1 MAEVVVIGAGA
12 TGLACAHALK
22 RAGIDVVCV
31 ESAREPGGIMRSAK
45 VGPYLFEAGPNTIP
59 ASAVTFRQLASEAGI
74 ADRMQVSRK
83 EASLRLI
90 HRDGR
95 LHPVP
100 MRPADLLRTKLLSW
114 PAKLRLASEPLRRM
128 RRVAP
133 HEPEPTLAAFM
144 RDRLGP
150 EAATTLGGAFVR
162 GVYAAELEELGARSA
177 FPRVFHLA
185 NDGGGLVRGM
195 LRARRQRETATEG
208 AGNTAPKGAGAGT
221 EETAPQTPGRTPPG
235 PATQRGDLL
244 SFPNG
249 LGELAL
255 ALARG
260 LTGSLLLGRGV
271 VELERG
277 PQGWRVSL
285 EDGADL
291 QARVVV
297 LTTSPA
303 DAHGLLALATPER
316 VDLDPLFQ
324 LPTGDLTVVH
334 LGLSQPRIP
343 PAFGFLV
350 PPDQRPENGAPRLLG
365 ALFPSNIFSGRAPGG
380 HATVSAIYRT
390 GPEVADAG
398 QALETAREDL
408 RRGLGHEAG
417 TVEAHRIDTWRAVIP
432 RYGVGHVERME
443 ALHTALRRA
452 LPGLVPAGTWTGGV
466 SVEDRLKT
474 GLAAASQARQLLRKP
489 QEVPA

>member
-22 RAGIDVVCV
+22 RAGVDVVCV

-59 ASAVTFRQLASEAGI
+59 ASAATFRRLAGEAGI

-90 HRDGR
+90 HRNGQ

-114 PAKLRLASEPLRRM
+114 PAKLRLASEPLRHM
-128 RRVAP
+128 RRVAS
-133 HEPEPTLAAFM
+133 HDPEPTLAEFM
-144 RDRLGP
+144 RERLGP

-185 NDGGGLVRGM
+185 NDGGGIVRGM
-195 LRARRQRETATEG
+195 LQARRQRDATPEA
-208 AGNTAPKGAGAGT
+208 AGH
-221 EETAPQTPGRTPPG
+221 RLPG

-244 SFPNG
+244 SFPSG
-249 LGELAL
+249 LGELSL

-316 VDLDPLFQ
+316 VDLDPLFN

-350 PPDQRPENGAPRLLG
+350 PPDQRPEDGAPRLLG

-390 GPEVADAG
+390 GPEVSDAAR
-398 QALETAREDL
+398 ALETAREDL
-408 RRGLGHEAG
+408 RRGLGHEGG

-443 ALHTALRRA
+443 TLHTALRRA

-474 GLAAASQARQLLRKP
+474 GLAAASQARQLLGKP

>member
-1 MAEVVVIGAGA
+1 MA
-12 TGLACAHALK
+12 
-22 RAGIDVVCV
+22 
-31 ESAREPGGIMRSAK
+31 
-45 VGPYLFEAGPNTIP
+45 AGP
-59 ASAVTFRQLASEAGI
+59 
-74 ADRMQVSRK
+74 
-83 EASLRLI
+83 
-90 HRDGR
+90 
-95 LHPVP
+95 
-100 MRPADLLRTKLLSW
+100 
-114 PAKLRLASEPLRRM
+114 
-128 RRVAP
+128 
-133 HEPEPTLAAFM
+133 
-144 RDRLGP
+144 
-150 EAATTLGGAFVR
+150 GA
-162 GVYAAELEELGARSA
+162 
-177 FPRVFHLA
+177 
-185 NDGGGLVRGM
+185 
-195 LRARRQRETATEG
+195 
-208 AGNTAPKGAGAGT
+208 
-221 EETAPQTPGRTPPG
+221 PG

-244 SFPNG
+244 SFPGG
-249 LGELAL
+249 LGELSL

-316 VDLDPLFQ
+316 VDLDPLFH

-350 PPDQRPENGAPRLLG
+350 PPDQRPEDGAPRLLG

-390 GPEVADAG
+390 GPEVSDAAR
-398 QALETAREDL
+398 ALETARGDL
-408 RRGLGHEAG
+408 HRGLGHDAG

-443 ALHTALRRA
+443 TLHTALRRA

-474 GLAAASQARQLLRKP
+474 GLAAASQARQLLGKP